1 MREMVEEE
9 AQRRGRAGGAGGD
22 GGEGLSQVNGKF
34 TGNSQIVSHMIILVG

>member
-22 GGEGLSQVNGKF
+22 GGEGLSEVNGKF
-34 TGNSQIVSHMIILVG
+34 AGNV